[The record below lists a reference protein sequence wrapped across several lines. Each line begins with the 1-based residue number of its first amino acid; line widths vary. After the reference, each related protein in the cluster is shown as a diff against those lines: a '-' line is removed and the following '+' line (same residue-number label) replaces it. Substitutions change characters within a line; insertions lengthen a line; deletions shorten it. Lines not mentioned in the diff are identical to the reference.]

1 MGTNVIIVQALDPH
15 QLFWMRK
22 DAASTEFCNNQAYI
36 SVITVVVVVV
46 VVVVVGISV
55 ITAVIVAFCGVV
67 S

>member
-46 VVVVVGISV
+46 VVVVGISV